1 MIQRTLCAH
10 NTTNTNAWQVVSYNK
25 KAQSKTLSKAKGGG
39 GGSTDKSNT
48 QIKNITL
55 NKNTQA
61 ITKSQTNVALL
72 ARVTAN
78 NQKISRTKTSTNQR
92 GNLAHC
98 AAAAAT
104 IKQATTPTVGKIKT
118 KVGSVPTQQQQQA
131 QQQQPNSQRHQQLP
145 QQVQRQQSP
154 LLHIR
159 RRRANQEIRQ
169 IKRAHRHLLTS
180 GGCDWQHQ
188 QAANSSSTGVA
199 TLRTRNRFGTKC
211 ITKFGLGTKAL
222 PVEVKC
228 QTKNSCLATKKKQ
241 QKYQQSHQ
249 QKQQQNQHQHKAKL
263 QNFMKNAHSGGGA
276 GSCSSSSKKQ
286 NPPKGKQP
294 LNSVHELSKHLDETY
309 AESVISSRW
318 DSIEE
323 QLNYLD
329 KLLYYCDDEQDACS
343 VRNSSVSK
351 LCDSNGEG
359 AKSVEVYYEGDVDDD
374 YESDWSVEWSDS
386 DMSTGAK
393 GSEDAD
399 VLSTTSGAG
408 SASTTTTSPLVPSTL
423 KRRGHQHHPRFSG
436 TRRPNIPKVQ
446 EILAALYR
454 GDSQSV
460 LTNLRQAAQA
470 VQEDNAA
477 AGTGSDVET
486 VSSTM
491 GDLQYTDEPD
501 EELDLQPTKPT
512 VLNLPLTDSVTN
524 SMGSNSPTPTDDSSM
539 VDEGVVSAQTP
550 TSTTAAE
557 SVTPKSQ
564 KSKSKRDK
572 AEKAE
577 RSDRKRK
584 TKKDKSKRA
593 STCLDAEGNITSSAD
608 ANAAADEGI
617 AIDDDDV
624 QAAEWAK
631 LRCTSEAAE
640 IVAER
645 EARRNKGRCA
655 DYPGLA
661 FGRSIFSSDTMMKFN
676 IIRNELHNI
685 MKTQLKRAESEV
697 AALNR
702 RIQLLEE
709 DLERSEERL
718 GSATAKL
725 SEASQAADESER
737 IRKALENRTNMED
750 DRVAILE
757 TQLAQAKL
765 IAEEAD
771 KKYEE
776 VARKLVLMEQ
786 DLERSEE
793 KVELSESKIVEL
805 EEELRVVGNNLKS
818 LEVSEEKATQKEET
832 FEGQIRILDHQ
843 LKEAEAR
850 AEFAERSVQKL
861 QKEVDRLE
869 DDLVLEKERYKDIG
883 DDLDTAFVELILKE

>member
-104 IKQATTPTVGKIKT
+104 IKQTTPPTVGKIKT

-131 QQQQPNSQRHQQLP
+131 QQQQPHSQRHQQLS

-211 ITKFGLGTKAL
+211 ITKIGLGIKAL

-249 QKQQQNQHQHKAKL
+249 RKQQQQKHKAKL

-351 LCDSNGEG
+351 LCDSNGER

-408 SASTTTTSPLVPSTL
+408 SASTTTTSPLMPSTL

-501 EELDLQPTKPT
+501 EELDLQPTKAT

-550 TSTTAAE
+550 TSTTPAE

-593 STCLDAEGNITSSAD
+593 STCLDAEGNMTSSAD

-737 IRKALENRTNMED
+737 ARKILENRALADEERMDALEN
-750 DRVAILE
+750 
-757 TQLAQAKL
+757 QLKEARFL
-765 IAEEAD
+765 AEEAD
-771 KKYEE
+771 KKYDE
-776 VARKLVLMEQ
+776 VARKLAMVEA
-786 DLERSEE
+786 DLERAEE
-793 KVELSESKIVEL
+793 RAEQGENKIVEL

-818 LEVSEEKATQKEET
+818 LEVSEEKANQREE
-832 FEGQIRILDHQ
+832 EYKNQIKTLNTR

-869 DDLVLEKERYKDIG
+869 AEVSKGLEKYKTI
-883 DDLDTAFVELILKE
+883 AQELEYAELNNY